1 MVESRFAIARV
12 RGLLALDSRGNPTVK
27 AVVETRGG
35 SRGWALAPSGA
46 SKGAREAVELRDGGS
61 KWGGKGVG
69 LALAKLNE
77 LVAPRLIGLDSR
89 MQAAIDRALIALDGT
104 PNKSRIGGNVTTAV
118 SLAVARAA
126 AAESGL
132 ELYEYLGGPGARFL
146 PVPLLNVINGGVHAG
161 NELDFQE
168 FLLVPVGFDS
178 FTDALRASVEVYQA
192 LRAALKEKY
201 GASAVNVGDEG
212 GFAPPMRSAEEALEA
227 LVAAVRAAG
236 YEAGA
241 DFYLGIDAAASQL
254 RAGDGYRLEGKTLT
268 REELLERYLDLA
280 ARYPL
285 VYLEDPFAEDDP
297 QGFAEITRRLKGK
310 TIVVGDDLFVT
321 RAELVEDGAK
331 RGLATGVLVK
341 VNQVGTLTEALETIT
356 VARDHGIAY
365 IVSHRSGDT
374 EDPFIADL
382 AVATSAL
389 MIKTG
394 APARGE
400 RTAKY
405 NRLLEIEAGLAGS
418 ARYSASRLRSVARPH

>member
-1 MVESRFAIARV
+1 
-12 RGLLALDSRGNPTVK
+12 
-27 AVVETRGG
+27 
-35 SRGWALAPSGA
+35 
-46 SKGAREAVELRDGGS
+46 
-61 KWGGKGVG
+61 
-69 LALAKLNE
+69 
-77 LVAPRLIGLDSR
+77 
-89 MQAAIDRALIALDGT
+89 MQAAIDRVIIALDGT

-192 LRAALKEKY
+192 LRGALKEKY
-201 GASAVNVGDEG
+201 GASSVNVGDEG

-227 LVAAVRAAG
+227 LASAIRAAG
-236 YEAGA
+236 YEVGA

-254 RAGDGYRLEGKTLT
+254 RAGDVYKLEGKTLT
-268 REELLERYLDLA
+268 REELLELYLDLA
-280 ARYPL
+280 VRYPL
-285 VYLEDPFAEDDP
+285 VYLEDPFAEDDF
-297 QGFAEITRRLKGK
+297 QGFAEIASRLRSK
-310 TIVVGDDLFVT
+310 TIIVGDDLFVT
-321 RAELVEDGAK
+321 RAELVEEGAK
-331 RGLATGVLVK
+331 RRLATGVLVK

-356 VARDHGIAY
+356 AARDHGMTY
-365 IVSHRSGDT
+365 VVSHRSGDT

-405 NRLLEIEAGLAGS
+405 NRLLEVEAGLAGS
-418 ARYSASRLRSVARPH
+418 ARYSASRLRSVAKPQ